1 MTERRSKTSLANLS
15 RRRVLTTTAAAGLGL
30 AAPAIISRKAL
41 SSSGELN
48 LYTWSD
54 YVYPEMIESF
64 EGETGIKLNLATYG
78 SNDEVLNRL
87 RAAGGEGFDVVMPS
101 ITYTPSWVEQELLQ
115 PLDESRFNVG
125 GIIPSMWESSA
136 DLGGVQGGNRYTTP
150 FNWGT
155 EALAIDTEAV
165 QPVYGELGFGS
176 LWAPEMVGKVTC
188 RAHSGLLG
196 IGLYLDSI
204 GEVPSERMR
213 VTYTDEA
220 AMREVYDKLLAFAV
234 AHKDRVIQFW
244 SNAQETEA
252 AFLQNGAV
260 LGQTWDGPAMRLQTD
275 SGGRYTYLAP
285 KEGALTWMDSM
296 GIPVGAANLE
306 QAYAWMNWYYQ
317 PANAAIHVRHS
328 GYNSCTEGAA
338 ELAGDEYAA
347 NFARAYPD
355 NAIENLWWY
364 PPEPT
369 WFVAARNEFRDRF
382 LSA

>member
-1 MTERRSKTSLANLS
+1 MTERRSTTSLANLS

-54 YVYPEMIESF
+54 YVYP
-64 EGETGIKLNLATYG
+64 G
-78 SNDEVLNRL
+78 DDRVLRGPDRHQAQPRDLRL
-87 RAAGGEGFDVVMPS
+87 QRRGAEPPARQPAAGLRRGHAVDRLHPGLGRAGAAAAARREPD
-101 ITYTPSWVEQELLQ
+101 QRRRHH
-115 PLDESRFNVG
+115 PLDVG
-125 GIIPSMWESSA
+125 E
-136 DLGGVQGGNRYTTP
+136 LGRPRRVQGGQRYTTP

-155 EALAIDTEAV
+155 EALCIDTRRSSRSTASSASARS
-165 QPVYGELGFGS
+165 GM
-176 LWAPEMVGKVTC
+176 PETRGKVTV

-213 VTYTDEA
+213 VTY
-220 AMREVYDKLLAFAV
+220 
-234 AHKDRVIQFW
+234 DRRGGCARSTSSSWPSPSSTRPWIVQFW

-260 LGQTWDGPAMRLQTD
+260 IGQTWDGPAMRMRSE

-296 GIPVGAANLE
+296 GIPVGAANVE

-317 PANAAIHVRHS
+317 PSQCRDPRPPLGLQRS
-328 GYNSCTEGAA
+328 S
-338 ELAGDEYAA
+338 
-347 NFARAYPD
+347 RASSSPSS
-355 NAIENLWWY
+355 A
-364 PPEPT
+364 PRA
-369 WFVAARNEFRDRF
+369 AARRR
-382 LSA
+382 SCG